1 MSRRSFPRIDPAA
14 LRDHADDAR
23 VDRVWERIERDMA
36 SRAPVVSPRV
46 QGRSY
51 AYLAIAAAL
60 GAFAAGLWIGK
71 GMGEKRTASAVET
84 PIAAPIEK
92 SRVEVLAAG
101 SQARTFPLEGGA
113 RLTLSPGATVEVERA
128 GSALTISLL
137 QGEATIDNTIAPK
150 SALAVVAG
158 DARLN
163 TQAGSALTVTRHDN
177 DLDVRV
183 DNGSVSVSSPSGS
196 LQLGKNEHANVP
208 LRAVVSS
215 APRHAEPRR
224 NPAPSQRG
232 KPAPKGVHLLPKGVA
247 APEWLVRY
255 GEGDNEGAVA
265 LLQKQ
270 DVNAVI
276 AQAKSA
282 FELNAIAELMREKG
296 RNTPAAMRALQRV
309 VDSFP
314 NDQQAY
320 SAALQL
326 ATMYEASGQAEKGKE
341 YRALTNKLAQNTG
354 QAADALFCNS
364 IKDQMRADS
373 DKNHAAAL
381 AKEYLDKY
389 PNGACRNDFEPLL
402 SPPSDAPSAIDDGPA
417 PGKPAAPTGSAKPAA
432 GDPPRAP

>member
-60 GAFAAGLWIGK
+60 GAFAAGLWVGK
-71 GMGEKRTASAVET
+71 GMGDKRGPSVAET

-101 SQARTFPLEGGA
+101 SQARTFPLDGGA
-113 RLTLSPGATVEVERA
+113 RLTLSPGATVEVERVS
-128 GSALTISLL
+128 GALTVKLL

-150 SALAVVAG
+150 NALAVVAG

-183 DNGSVSVSSPSGS
+183 DNGSVSISSPKGD
-196 LQLGKNEHANVP
+196 LQLGKNERASVP
-208 LRAVVSS
+208 LRTAVSS
-215 APRHAEPRR
+215 VQQNAEPRR
-224 NPAPSQRG
+224 NQAQRPRG
-232 KPAPKGVHLLPKGVA
+232 KPAQKGVHLPKGVA
-247 APEWLVRY
+247 VSEWLARY
-255 GEGDNEGAVA
+255 GEGDTEGAA
-265 LLQKQ
+265 AILQKQ

-282 FELNAIAELMREKG
+282 FELNVIAELMREKS
-296 RNTPAAMRALQRV
+296 RNTGAAMHALQRI

-326 ATMYEASGQAEKGKE
+326 ASMYEASGQAEKGKE

-364 IKDQMRADS
+364 IKDQMRADP
-373 DKNHAAAL
+373 DKTHAAAL

-402 SPPSDAPSAIDDGPA
+402 SPPSDASGAIDDG
-417 PGKPAAPTGSAKPAA
+417 AAPAKPSPSAKPA
-432 GDPPRAP
+432 GDPPHTP